1 MSEDELKLTRRR
13 FLQHSAMATAMSAGA
28 YSIAMKTD
36 ALARADDGLPNAGT
50 KSSREEGM
58 EPYLYR
64 DEP

>member
-1 MSEDELKLTRRR
+1 MSEDELKLTRRL

-36 ALARADDGLPNAGT
+36 ALARADDGLPNMDIKT
-50 KSSREEGM
+50 SDEEGLI
-58 EPYLYR
+58 PYLYR